1 MRAQSEPRAKM
12 PFSELWTGM
21 LAQERG
27 APAAAELM
35 AGIRSEYERLRAEGG
50 PVEHRGLRRHLWGN
64 ILPQLAAYRT
74 LRGAEGAEAALAAA
88 QRLHFGTLAGLKRR
102 HARAASLPVVF
113 GLYRLLVPAVL
124 RFGHPAAGW
133 DIEWIENSSERIY
146 AKVHRCFYQDWL
158 VEHGAGEMISI
169 YCRGDDYVFAE
180 VHSRHIEWTREKTR
194 PRGDAYCDVRYER
207 RRIGRSAE

>member
-1 MRAQSEPRAKM
+1 MRAQSDPRAKM
-12 PFSELWTGM
+12 PFSELWAEV

-27 APAAAELM
+27 ASAAADLM
-35 AGIRSEYERLRAEGG
+35 AGIRTEYERLRAEGG
-50 PVEHRGLRRHLWGN
+50 SVEHRGLRRHLWGN

-74 LRGAEGAEAALAAA
+74 LRRAEGAEAALAAV

-113 GLYRLLVPAVL
+113 WLYRLLVPAVL

-133 DIEWIENSSERIY
+133 DIEWIENSTEQIY
-146 AKVHRCFYQDWL
+146 AKVHRCFYLDWL
-158 VEHGAGEMISI
+158 QEHGAGELISV

-180 VHSRHIEWTREKTR
+180 VHSRHIEWTRERTR

-207 RRIGRSAE
+207 RPNKRSAK